1 MRRGW
6 LTGLAVLAIVGVLA
20 QAPAPSFAQEG
31 EGGETEAPA
40 KEKTEREK
48 EREKLEAQRA
58 RSVDRAT
65 AEKLNKIFELYNA
78 QKYDEATK
86 LADGLNMPKLSPYE
100 QSRVYQ
106 IRVAIALQENK
117 YGVARD
123 NIKKAIDSTGLN
135 DQEADSLRFQLV
147 QLFMAEERW
156 KEGID
161 AWKQWAATTTTPPAA
176 AAYYTLAIAYYQSGD
191 LKTALDPA
199 QKAVD
204 MAQKPQESWIQ
215 LLLALRIEREEY
227 KIAVPLLKRLIAMAP
242 AKKNYWVQLAAVN
255 AQLQNYAEAAQSMQI
270 AYYGG
275 LLSEERDLRRLAE
288 LLVQIDIPYRGAKI
302 LSTAIEKNVFKPDAK
317 MLEFQANCWIQAQEY
332 KRATGPLKAA
342 AELSDSGDLF
352 VRLGQVYS
360 QTEDW
365 PNVSSMVRK
374 GLDKGKLKSRGDACL
389 LLGISLYSQKKPG
402 ESERWFRCALDTES
416 SRKSA
421 EGWLKQISLE
431 EKASN

>member
-1 MRRGW
+1 
-6 LTGLAVLAIVGVLA
+6 VLAIVGVLVH
-20 QAPAPSFAQEG
+20 APAFSFAQEA
-31 EGGETEAPA
+31 EPEAPA
-40 KEKTEREK
+40 PEKSEKQKEK
-48 EREKLEAQRA
+48 EKLEAQRA
-58 RSVDRAT
+58 RSVDRQT
-65 AEKLNKIFELYNA
+65 AEKLNKIFEAYNA
-78 QKYDEATK
+78 GKYDEARRQ
-86 LADGLNMPKLSPYE
+86 ADGLNMPKLSPYE

-106 IRVAIALQENK
+106 IQVAIALQEQK
-117 YGVARD
+117 YPQARELV
-123 NIKKAIDSTGLN
+123 KKAIDSGGLN
-135 DQEADSLRFQLV
+135 EQEADSLRFQLV

-156 KEGID
+156 KEGIQ
-161 AWKQWAATTTTPPAA
+161 AWKDWAATATTPPAA

-227 KIAVPLLKRLIAMAP
+227 KIAIPLLKRLLTMAP
-242 AKKNYWVQLAAVN
+242 TKKNYWVQLAAVN
-255 AQLQNYAEAAQSMQI
+255 AQIQNYAEAAQAMQI

-275 LLSEERDLRRLAE
+275 LLTEERDVRRLSE

-302 LSTAIEKNVFKPDAK
+302 LSTGIEKKVVTADGKQ
-317 MLEFQANCWIQAQEY
+317 LEFLANCWIQAQEY
-332 KRATGPLKAA
+332 KRSTEPLQAA
-342 AELSDSGDLF
+342 ADKSESGDLY

-365 PNVSSMVRK
+365 PNVTSAVRK
-374 GLDKGKLKSRGDACL
+374 GIDKGKLKNRGDACL
-389 LLGISLYSQKKPG
+389 LLGIALYSQKKPDD
-402 ESERWFRCALDTES
+402 SERWFRCALDTES

-431 EKASN
+431 KD

>member
-1 MRRGW
+1 MQRGW
-6 LTGLAVLAIVGVLA
+6 LTRLAVLGIVGTLLLP
-20 QAPAPSFAQEG
+20 PAVSFAQEG
-31 EGGETEAPA
+31 EAEQPPA
-40 KEKTEREK
+40 REKTEREK
-48 EREKLEAQRA
+48 EKEKLEAQRA
-58 RSVDRAT
+58 RSVDRQT
-65 AEKLNKIFELYNA
+65 AEKLNKIFEAYNA
-78 QKYDEATK
+78 GKYEEARK

-106 IRVAIALQENK
+106 IQVAIALQEQK
-117 YGVARD
+117 YGPARD
-123 NIKKAIDSTGLN
+123 LIKKAIESGGLT

-156 KEGID
+156 KEGIE
-161 AWKQWAATTTTPPAA
+161 AWKQWAATTTTPPTA

-227 KIAVPLLKRLIAMAP
+227 KLAVPLLKRLITMAP
-242 AKKNYWVQLAAVN
+242 SKKNYWVQLAAVN
-255 AQLQNYAEAAQSMQI
+255 AQMQSYADAAQSMQI
-270 AYYGG
+270 AYYNG
-275 LLSEERDLRRLAE
+275 LLTEERDLRRLAE
-288 LLVQIDIPYRGAKI
+288 LLVQIDVPYRAAKI
-302 LSTAIEKNVFKPDAK
+302 LSGAIEKNVFKPDGK
-317 MLEFQANCWIQAQEY
+317 TLEFLANCWIQAQEY
-332 KRATGPLKAA
+332 KRATEPLKAA

-352 VRLGQVYS
+352 LRLAQVYS

-365 PNVSSMVRK
+365 PNVTATVRK
-374 GLDKGKLKSRGDACL
+374 GLDKGKLKNRGDACL
-389 LLGISLYSQKKPG
+389 LLGISLYSQKKAD

-431 EKASN
+431 KGN